1 MVASSLGVITI
12 LMMMVNSKV
21 REIGI
26 LRALGM
32 TDKEIIMLFVI
43 IGAIIGIVGALIGAV
58 GGILLTTYLSNYP
71 FALFSGLIPV
81 ITVRLSAFPFPMFI
95 GFIISIFASIYPAWL
110 ASRYQPEEAMRYV

>member
-1 MVASSLGVITI
+1 MMHI
-12 LMMMVNSKV
+12 LMSDKTQPGAK
-21 REIGI
+21 GI
-26 LRALGM
+26 TAHPARLN
-32 TDKEIIMLFVI
+32 TIVI
-43 IGAIIGIVGALIGAV
+43 IGAIIGVVGALIGAL